1 MLPLLPT
8 RQASYFSSC
17 SPRVATCFVAV
28 HFLNWNF
35 CRTADWGLD
44 SVSAFFSFARVHLV
58 TNCINAAPR
67 FRSDSAEV
75 WLLTCVQRKQRLKRS
90 IALPRES
97 KSYQMHL
104 SVREISISV
113 RLRTLVV
120 DFSLVVD
127 KWHFLFPVIL
137 ISLKRAEITVLLS
150 KVEHTFSRLSSLGNC
165 VCIEWFE
172 DSALTMYCICV

>member
-58 TNCINAAPR
+58 TNYINAAPR

-165 VCIEWFE
+165 VCVEWFE
-172 DSALTMYCICV
+172 DSALTMCCICV